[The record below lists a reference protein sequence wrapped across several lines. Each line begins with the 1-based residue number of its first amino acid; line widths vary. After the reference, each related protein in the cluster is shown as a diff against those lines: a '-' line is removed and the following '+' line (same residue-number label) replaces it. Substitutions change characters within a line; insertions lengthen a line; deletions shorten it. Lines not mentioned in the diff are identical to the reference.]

1 MAAECASTLCVL
13 SRRCATS
20 LTSLAVACVPHGC
33 HPNIPCP
40 GQPVGCVSV
49 CCANV
54 IRKPRAP
61 NLLLASPHFSSSL
74 LLSLLLLCFAA
85 AAGCSRSLA
94 ALGSIRAARLLS
106 EGVKLAGRRHWSGPF
121 AHKEGLLARG
131 RVRVRK
137 DSCAREDRPHDA
149 SLMRYPPR
157 PAPPHPNPLNT
168 RPTPPHSP
176 RHPPAS
182 PQEGECRACSGRA
195 HQPGLLPRGR
205 ALVEPLDDL
214 GHTRLRG
221 GRGAGARGVQEEARG
236 AKGCQGVPRGAKG
249 GRGEARWRAPR

>member
-1 MAAECASTLCVL
+1 LAVRGKAVYGFRLVLVALRQLTRFGRSMAAECASTLCVL

-149 SLMRYPPR
+149 SLMRYPP
-157 PAPPHPNPLNT
+157 PP
-168 RPTPPHSP
+168 RPTPPKP
-176 RHPPAS
+176 
-182 PQEGECRACSGRA
+182 
-195 HQPGLLPRGR
+195 
-205 ALVEPLDDL
+205 
-214 GHTRLRG
+214 T
-221 GRGAGARGVQEEARG
+221 
-236 AKGCQGVPRGAKG
+236 
-249 GRGEARWRAPR
+249 

>member
-1 MAAECASTLCVL
+1 M
-13 SRRCATS
+13 
-20 LTSLAVACVPHGC
+20 
-33 HPNIPCP
+33 
-40 GQPVGCVSV
+40 SV

-54 IRKPRAP
+54 IREPRAP

-94 ALGSIRAARLLS
+94 ALGSIRAARLFS
-106 EGVKLAGRRHWSGPF
+106 KGVKLAGRRHWSGPF
-121 AHKEGLLARG
+121 AHKEGLLVRG

-137 DSCAREDRPHDA
+137 DSYAREDRPHDA
-149 SLMRYPPR
+149 SLMRQPPR

-249 GRGEARWRAPR
+249 CQGVLRGAKGC